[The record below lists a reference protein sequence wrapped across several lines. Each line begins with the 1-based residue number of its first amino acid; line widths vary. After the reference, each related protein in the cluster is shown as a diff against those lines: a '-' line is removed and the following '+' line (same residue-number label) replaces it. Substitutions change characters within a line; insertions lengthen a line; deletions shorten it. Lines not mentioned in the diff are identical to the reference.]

1 MRGVDI
7 RGRRVRGEARI
18 AAVCTVGLFLLL
30 TAVALAGADR
40 PPPPRF
46 TWLVIAFG
54 VLSAVAHLRLKN
66 HLSALRRTGGG
77 QPGAV
82 ALEGCAAGFSLGLF
96 AVVLGGGE
104 PSVTPSLLDRLMGFG
119 VLGVLGAGCA
129 LALWW
134 IAARMQRRLLP

>member
-1 MRGVDI
+1 M
-7 RGRRVRGEARI
+7 
-18 AAVCTVGLFLLL
+18 VGLFLLL

-104 PSVTPSLLDRLMGFG
+104 PSVTPSLLDRLIGFG